1 MKATKN
7 GAVKVSL
14 NDDMITKAI
23 VNHLETQLE
32 TMLETILANMA
43 GASPIKQSKRNVVKV
58 SRQGKPIRNQRT
70 GKLTQGFL
78 AVQSASRSRNGI
90 ANIDDIM
97 SRTLEDPV
105 WKEKWNPKDPCLAVW
120 QALYNE
126 QKEGRIIN
134 EKRGV
139 WRVTGKGFRWLETK
153 AASF

>member
-1 MKATKN
+1 MKATKR
-7 GAVKVSL
+7 GAVL
-14 NDDMITKAI
+14 NGQISVRI
-23 VNHLETQLE
+23 EE
-32 TMLETILANMA
+32 GIPICS
-43 GASPIKQSKRNVVKV
+43 GASDDVAAFFIAIGVNFQTLPKPGLPAKAT
-58 SRQGKPIRNQRT
+58 RQGKPVRNQRT

-78 AVQSASRSRNGI
+78 AVQSASRSRNGV

-126 QKEGRIIN
+126 QKEGRIVN

-139 WRVTGKGFRWLETK
+139 WRVTGKGFRWLETR